1 MSAAVA
7 SARRVVVLGGT
18 FDPVHHGHLAVI
30 RGALDALDAT
40 DGVLLVD
47 RGHRHRAAPI
57 ASHRDRQDLVRRAT
71 ARDPQLHEAGELGLD
86 GGLPEAVARLCS
98 AGHEVHVVFGADSA
112 RHLDR
117 WDGRRRLDG
126 AQLWA
131 VPRHGDAPDGI
142 DGVGWLAIDA
152 PAASS
157 TQIRFAV
164 AAGRRPPRAVPAPC
178 RDAVAHLYSRSAS
191 CEGVAHH
198 A

>member
-1 MSAAVA
+1 MSAAMV

-30 RGALDALDAT
+30 RGAVSALNAT
-40 DGVLLVD
+40 AGVLLVD
-47 RGHRHRAAPI
+47 RGHWHRTTPV
-57 ASHRDRQDLVRRAT
+57 ASHPDRQALVRRAT
-71 ARDPQLHEAGELGLD
+71 ARDLHLHEAGDVGLD

-117 WDGRRRLDG
+117 WDGRRRLAG

-131 VPRHGDAPDGI
+131 VPRYGDSPDGI
-142 DGVGWLAIDA
+142 DGVGRLAIDA

-164 AAGRRPPRAVPAPC
+164 AAGRRPPRSVPTGC
-178 RDAVAHLYSRSAS
+178 RDAVAHLYSTTAS
-191 CEGVAHH
+191 CEGIADR